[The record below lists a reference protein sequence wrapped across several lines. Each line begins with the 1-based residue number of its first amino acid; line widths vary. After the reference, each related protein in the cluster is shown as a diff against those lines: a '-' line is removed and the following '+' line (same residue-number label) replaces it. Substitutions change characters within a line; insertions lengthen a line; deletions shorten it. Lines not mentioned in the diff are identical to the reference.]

1 MARKSSI
8 EPADWKR
15 MRFKKN
21 KVWLALQADGEPV
34 EKDDLVLIK
43 YQLEQDYEY
52 WVRKESVRPL
62 DSAPKDE
69 EPQKKGRVPK
79 KPSVKKVRPNGK
91 GPAVKPSAEAD
102 ASTKVE
108 PSTEADSSTK
118 VDSSAEADAAANTIC
133 IFTDGASSGNPGPA
147 GIGVLMRFGAHEKEI
162 SKFIGEATNNIAEL
176 KAIEA
181 GLLAVKNTDLPVLV
195 YTDSNYAYGVLSLG
209 WKGKKNK
216 EIIAGI
222 KKRISKF
229 KNLTFVKVKGH
240 SGHEGNE
247 RADYLATTAI
257 KNAGT

>member
-1 MARKSSI
+1 MTGKEKEEAA
-8 EPADWKR
+8 EWKR

-21 KVWLALQADGEPV
+21 KVWLALQADGNPID
-34 EKDDLVLIK
+34 KDGLVLIK

-52 WVRKESVRPL
+52 WVKKENVRPL
-62 DSAPKDE
+62 DSGSRDSVPKDSAE
-69 EPQKKGRVPK
+69 KNETRPKSARALK
-79 KPSVKKVRPNGK
+79 KPSGNK
-91 GPAVKPSAEAD
+91 VKPTRTEPAE
-102 ASTKVE
+102 E
-108 PSTEADSSTK
+108 PG
-118 VDSSAEADAAANTIC
+118 ANTIC

-162 SKFIGEATNNIAEL
+162 SKFIGEATNNMAEL

-181 GLLAVKNTDLPVLV
+181 GLLAVKNTDLPVRV

-209 WKGKKNK
+209 WKSKKNK
-216 EIIAGI
+216 EIIEGI

-247 RADYLATTAI
+247 RADYLATAAI
-257 KNAGT
+257 KNAGS

>member
-1 MARKSSI
+1 MTAKEKK

-21 KVWLALQADGEPV
+21 KVWLALQADGNPI
-34 EKDDLVLIK
+34 EKDGLVLIK

-52 WVRKESVRPL
+52 WVKKESVRPL
-62 DSAPKDE
+62 DSVSKESADKNEAPPKSARA
-69 EPQKKGRVPK
+69 QK
-79 KPSVKKVRPNGK
+79 KPSGKKAKTTRTE
-91 GPAVKPSAEAD
+91 PAL
-102 ASTKVE
+102 E
-108 PSTEADSSTK
+108 PG
-118 VDSSAEADAAANTIC
+118 ANTIC

-209 WKGKKNK
+209 WKSKKNK

-222 KKRISKF
+222 KKLISKF
-229 KNLTFVKVKGH
+229 KNMTFVKVKGH

-247 RADYLATTAI
+247 RSEYLDTTAI
-257 KNAGT
+257 KNAGW